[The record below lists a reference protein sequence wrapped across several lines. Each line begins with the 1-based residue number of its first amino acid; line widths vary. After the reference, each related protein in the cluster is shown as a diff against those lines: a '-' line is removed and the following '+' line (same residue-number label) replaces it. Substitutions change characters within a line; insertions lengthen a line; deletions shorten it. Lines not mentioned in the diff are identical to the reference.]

1 MTALSGDSPISAWGR
16 VGDSD
21 RVTPGSRC
29 GVMFAEVSSPA
40 SCRSIEFLNAHRHRS
55 PLLVVDLDVVA
66 HRYAQLAE
74 ALPDVAIFYAVKANP
89 APEVLRLLVSLGSS
103 FDVASIGEVE
113 ACLAAGA
120 TSESLSFGNT
130 VKKRVD
136 IERAYE
142 LGVRRYAF
150 DSDEELDKLIAVAPG
165 STVFCRVLCDG
176 FGAAWPL
183 SRKFGCSPDFAVDHL
198 RRAARHG
205 LEVGASFHVG
215 SQQFDVHAWD
225 RALAVVADIRAELR
239 ADGIEM
245 RLVNLGGGLPGT
257 YVETAPDIEQ
267 FGEAIQHAIRRRLG
281 PEVPPEVLIEPGRFL
296 VADAG
301 TIRCEVVTVAR
312 KSATD
317 DHRWVY
323 LDIGMFSGL
332 AEVMDEAIRYR
343 VRGESDVSGPTGPV
357 VLAGPTCDS
366 ADVLYQKTDYQ
377 LPLSLAAGDA
387 VYIDSCGAYT
397 TTYSTIGFNGFDP
410 LDVEILTAT
419 TTTAEGIR

>member
-1 MTALSGDSPISAWGR
+1 
-16 VGDSD
+16 
-21 RVTPGSRC
+21 
-29 GVMFAEVSSPA
+29 VSSSA
-40 SCRSIEFLNAHRHRS
+40 SCRSIEFLNAHRDRS
-55 PLLVVDLDVVA
+55 PLLVVDLDIVA
-66 HRYAQLAE
+66 RRYGELTAV
-74 ALPDVAIFYAVKANP
+74 LPDVAVFYAVKANP

-120 TSESLSFGNT
+120 TADSLSFGNT
-130 VKKRVD
+130 IKKRSD
-136 IERAYE
+136 IEQAYE

-150 DSDEELDKLIAVAPG
+150 DSDCELDKLIEAAPG

-183 SRKFGCSPDFAVDHL
+183 SRKFGCSPDFAVDLL

-205 LEVGASFHVG
+205 LDVGASFHVG

-225 RALAVVADIRAELR
+225 RALAVVADIRAELL
-239 ADGIEM
+239 ADGIPM
-245 RLVNLGGGLPGT
+245 QLVNLGGGLPGT
-257 YVETAPDIEQ
+257 YIEAAPGIEQ
-267 FGEAIQHAIRRRLG
+267 FGEAIQHAVRRRLG

-312 KSATD
+312 KSAAD

-332 AEVMDEAIRYR
+332 AEVMEEAIRYR
-343 VRGESDVSGPTGPV
+343 VHSEHDRCGPTGPV

-366 ADVLYQKTDYQ
+366 ADVLYQKTEYL
-377 LPLSLAAGDA
+377 LPLSLDAGDA
-387 VYIDSCGAYT
+387 LYIESCGAYT

-410 LDVEILTAT
+410 LDVEILAPTQTPMAV
-419 TTTAEGIR
+419 